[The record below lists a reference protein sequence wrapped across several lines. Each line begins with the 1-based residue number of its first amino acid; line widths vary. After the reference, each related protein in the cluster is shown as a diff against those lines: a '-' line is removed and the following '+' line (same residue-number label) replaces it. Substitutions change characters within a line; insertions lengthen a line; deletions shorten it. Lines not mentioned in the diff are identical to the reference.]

1 MIRNISFWLGLLVLT
16 PGLTLAVPAGVV
28 TQDITFTSADV
39 ALAGTLYLPE
49 HPEAG
54 AVLVHGSGQTQRMTN
69 FATLLAGRG
78 IAVLTYDKRGV
89 GQSGGVYTGPE
100 VGSNNLDAS
109 NLAALAG
116 DANAAFTV
124 LSAKLAANPVP
135 LGLVGFSQ
143 AGWIIPLA
151 AEHNHNINFM
161 VMFSGPLLTTLE
173 QLRFQFLTAGNADF
187 WRTHSETD
195 ARQHIALDPDRYDF
209 SATDPRD
216 ALANISVPGLWLLG
230 GQDLQT
236 PAFMAIERLG
246 ALKAQGRP
254 FEYRLYPELGH
265 NVSPG
270 GAGQSVDDAVAW
282 IKGVKLT
289 R

>member
-1 MIRNISFWLGLLVLT
+1 MLRNIGFWLGLFMLT
-16 PGLTLAVPAGVV
+16 PGLALAAPATFV
-28 TQDITFTSADV
+28 TRDITFANADV
-39 ALAGTLYLPE
+39 ALAGTVYLPE
-49 HPEAG
+49 HPVAG
-54 AVLVHGSGQTQRMTN
+54 VVLVHGSGQMPRMSS
-69 FATLLAGRG
+69 FATTLAQRG

-89 GQSGGVYTGPE
+89 GQSGGVYAGPE
-100 VGSNNLDAS
+100 VGGNNLDAS

-116 DANAAFTV
+116 DANAALVV
-124 LSAKLAANPVP
+124 LSATLAANPVP
-135 LGLVGFSQ
+135 IGLVGFSQ

-151 AEHNHNINFM
+151 AERNRSINFM
-161 VMFSGPLLTTLE
+161 VLFSGPLLTTLE
-173 QLRFQFLTAGNADF
+173 QLRFQFLTQGKADF
-187 WRTHSETD
+187 WHTHSEAD
-195 ARQHIALDPDRYDF
+195 ARQHIAQDPDRYDF
-209 SATDPRD
+209 AATDPRD
-216 ALANISVPGLWLLG
+216 ALASISVPGLWLLG

-246 ALKAQGRP
+246 TLKAQGKP

-270 GAGQSVDDAVAW
+270 GAGQSVDDAVKW

>member
-1 MIRNISFWLGLLVLT
+1 MIRNISFWLGLLVLM
-16 PGLTLAVPAGVV
+16 PGLTLAVPAGLV
-28 TQDITFTSADV
+28 TQDITFTNADV
-39 ALAGTLYLPE
+39 ALTGTLYLPE

-54 AVLVHGSGQTQRMTN
+54 AVLVHGSGQTQRMTS

-89 GQSGGVYTGPE
+89 GQSGGVYAGPE
-100 VGSNNLDAS
+100 AGSNNLDAS
-109 NLAALAG
+109 NLVALAG
-116 DANAAFTV
+116 DANAAFAM

-135 LGLVGFSQ
+135 IGLVGFSQ

-151 AEHNHNINFM
+151 AEHNNNINFM

-173 QLRFQFLTAGNADF
+173 QLRFQFLTQGKADF
-187 WRTHSETD
+187 WHTHSEAN
-195 ARQHIALDPDRYDF
+195 ARQHIAQDPDRYDF
-209 SATDPRD
+209 AATDPRES
-216 ALANISVPGLWLLG
+216 LANVSVPGLWLLG

-236 PAFMAIERLG
+236 PAFLAIERLDV
-246 ALKAQGRP
+246 LKTQGKP

-270 GAGQSVDDAVAW
+270 GAGQSVDDAVEW
-282 IKGVKLT
+282 IKRVKLT